1 MDDCLSYLHDMV
13 LLQENK
19 LMKMAEKIRP
29 NITTDDL
36 LQPVDYPELE
46 FNPLFRHEEGIL
58 EGLKM
63 AYMALRVCSESR

>member
-1 MDDCLSYLHDMV
+1 MDDCLTYLHDMV
-13 LLQENK
+13 LEQEDK
-19 LMKMAEKIRP
+19 LMKIAEKIRP

-36 LQPVDYPELE
+36 LQPCDYPELE

-63 AYMALRVCSESR
+63 AYIALRACSKSL